1 MLLHSPFLFM
11 SMFLAVNFHIVQRM
25 FSELEKFVAVSKTGA
40 FAYVHI
46 ARCVLAFSDDFR
58 ETHGAHVC
66 WLVSYP
72 VAHLVSLFQDSEFF
86 FCIGFQK
93 NSDWRCASK

>member
-1 MLLHSPFLFM
+1 MN
-11 SMFLAVNFHIVQRM
+11 MFLAVNLHIVQRM

-46 ARCVLAFSDDFR
+46 ARCVFAFSDDYS

-72 VAHLVSLFQDSEFF
+72 VAHLVSLFQDSENFF
-86 FCIGFQK
+86 VL
-93 NSDWRCASK
+93 ASKRIRIGDVQASNGITTFK